1 MADKKIIKIGAEIE
15 PTLKGMNEVVQKLQE
30 GLSKG
35 SAQIDFTK
43 GAGKNVSKLFGTF
56 TDEYKKFQSLTKN
69 GNLDILDSKKALQ
82 SGEKIIST
90 FRELQRIVGDFSSL
104 TVVDAKKLFP
114 EAFDKRVDD
123 ARQALNGLLNAVQK
137 LNNKKIELDAANEE
151 VANLTNKV
159 GELEKKITDTSQ
171 LKIDTDA
178 ADKNLKNTKKVVD
191 DLRSS
196 LREIYGAEI
205 TSVARELSQAQS
217 NLASAKNKVSKGI
230 TTRGSSVYY
239 EGQTRE
245 EWKKDKNATIQ
256 KKTEALIALDN
267 YNKANAEIKEL
278 ETNVTNLQKKFS
290 ILNSI
295 ITNLDAGKLDKI
307 PELMRSLQ
315 GEQDVEKANELS
327 AALKQ
332 QTSAAEKA
340 KEAHLELDSAEKS
353 NSSVQADLDK
363 TNNKLAEQTR
373 RVQVLR
379 EAYNN
384 LSNGISFENL
394 QKALSDIGI
403 EVDKTDLQTAGG
415 LEKIRTALDGLDDQ
429 KLEILKISL
438 KSLGVSADQVDTFI
452 DKFRTGMRQAGQ
464 AVHELTDREKDIQRL
479 TYQLKYFF
487 SITNSV
493 RLFKRAVRSAFN
505 TVKELDSAM
514 TEIAV
519 VSDFSVGDMW
529 ERLPEFTAQANE
541 LGVAIKDTY
550 NATALYIQQGL
561 DLQHSMELSN
571 ETLKMARIA
580 GIEAADATNAMTSA
594 LRGFNMELNQTSA
607 QRVNDVYSE
616 LAAITASN
624 VEELSTAMSKTA
636 SIAHSVNM
644 EFETTSA
651 FLAHGIETTRESA
664 ETIGTALKTVIGR
677 FSEVK
682 SLYTKGQLTGTDEN
696 GEEINVNKVQKALRA
711 AGVDMTKFFT
721 GEEGLDQVF
730 LNLSK
735 KWDSLD
741 ITTQRYIATL
751 AAGSRRIKRRCP
763 LLSAA

>member
-43 GAGKNVSKLFGTF
+43 GAGKNVSKLFDTF
-56 TDEYKKFQSLTKN
+56 TNEYKRFQSLTKD
-69 GNLDILDSKKALQ
+69 GILNATDSKKAIQ

-104 TVVDAKKLFP
+104 TVADAKKLFP

-123 ARQALNGLLNAVQK
+123 ARQALNGLLSATQR
-137 LNNKKIELDAANEE
+137 LNSKKIELDAADAE
-151 VANLTNKV
+151 VKSLTNKV
-159 GELEKKITDTSQ
+159 SELQKKITDTSQ
-171 LKIDTDA
+171 LKIDTNA
-178 ADKNLKNTKKVVD
+178 ADDNLKNTKKTVD
-191 DLRSS
+191 DLRNS
-196 LREIYGAEI
+196 LREIYGTEI
-205 TSVARELSQAQS
+205 ASVAKELSQAQN
-217 NLASAKNKVSKGI
+217 NLTSAKNKVSKGI

-245 EWKKDKNATIQ
+245 EWKKDKNATSQ

-278 ETNVTNLQKKFS
+278 ETNVTNLQKKFN

-340 KEAHLELDSAEKS
+340 EEARSKLNSAEKS

-394 QKALSDIGI
+394 QKALSDIGVK
-403 EVDKTDLQTAGG
+403 VDKTDLQTADGI
-415 LEKIRTALDGLDDQ
+415 EKIRTALDGLDDQ

-438 KSLGVSADQVDTFI
+438 KSLGVSADQVDAFI
-452 DKFRTGMRQAGQ
+452 DKFRRGLDQAS
-464 AVHELTDREKDIQRL
+464 VSIRELTDRERDIQRL
-479 TYQLKYFF
+479 TYQIKYFF

-493 RLFKRAVRSAFN
+493 RLFKRAVRSAFQ

-514 TEIAV
+514 TKIAV

-550 NATALYIQQGL
+550 NATALYIQQG
-561 DLQHSMELSN
+561 
-571 ETLKMARIA
+571 MA
-580 GIEAADATNAMTSA
+580 G
-594 LRGFNMELNQTSA
+594 
-607 QRVNDVYSE
+607 
-616 LAAITASN
+616 
-624 VEELSTAMSKTA
+624 
-636 SIAHSVNM
+636 
-644 EFETTSA
+644 
-651 FLAHGIETTRESA
+651 
-664 ETIGTALKTVIGR
+664 
-677 FSEVK
+677 
-682 SLYTKGQLTGTDEN
+682 
-696 GEEINVNKVQKALRA
+696 
-711 AGVDMTKFFT
+711 
-721 GEEGLDQVF
+721 
-730 LNLSK
+730 NL
-735 KWDSLD
+735 
-741 ITTQRYIATL
+741 IF
-751 AAGSRRIKRRCP
+751 P
-763 LLSAA
+763 

>member
-43 GAGKNVSKLFGTF
+43 GSGKNISKLFDTF
-56 TDEYKKFQSLTKN
+56 TNEYKRFQSLTKD
-69 GNLDILDSKKALQ
+69 GILNVTDSKKAIQ

-90 FRELQRIVGDFSSL
+90 FRDLQRIVGDFSSL
-104 TVVDAKKLFP
+104 TVADAKKLFP

-123 ARQALNGLLNAVQK
+123 ARQALNGLLSATQR
-137 LNNKKIELDAANEE
+137 LNSKKIELDAADAE
-151 VANLTNKV
+151 VKSLTNKV
-159 GELEKKITDTSQ
+159 SELQKKITDTSQ
-171 LKIDTDA
+171 LKIDTNA
-178 ADKNLKNTKKVVD
+178 ADDNLKNTKKTVD
-191 DLRSS
+191 DLRNS
-196 LREIYGAEI
+196 LREIYGTEI
-205 TSVARELSQAQS
+205 ASVVKELSQAQS

-245 EWKKDKNATIQ
+245 EWKKDKNATSQ

-278 ETNVTNLQKKFS
+278 ETNVTNLQKKFN

-340 KEAHLELDSAEKS
+340 EEARSKLNSAEKS

-394 QKALSDIGI
+394 QKALSDIGVK
-403 EVDKTDLQTAGG
+403 VDKTDLQTADGI
-415 LEKIRTALDGLDDQ
+415 EKIRTALDGLDDQ

-438 KSLGVSADQVDTFI
+438 KSLGVSADQVDAFI
-452 DKFRTGMRQAGQ
+452 DKFRRGLDQASNS
-464 AVHELTDREKDIQRL
+464 VRELTDREKDIQRL
-479 TYQLKYFF
+479 TYQIKYFF

-493 RLFKRAVRSAFN
+493 RLFKRAVRSAFE

-550 NATALYIQQGL
+550 NATALYIQQG
-561 DLQHSMELSN
+561 
-571 ETLKMARIA
+571 MA
-580 GIEAADATNAMTSA
+580 G
-594 LRGFNMELNQTSA
+594 
-607 QRVNDVYSE
+607 
-616 LAAITASN
+616 
-624 VEELSTAMSKTA
+624 
-636 SIAHSVNM
+636 
-644 EFETTSA
+644 
-651 FLAHGIETTRESA
+651 
-664 ETIGTALKTVIGR
+664 
-677 FSEVK
+677 
-682 SLYTKGQLTGTDEN
+682 
-696 GEEINVNKVQKALRA
+696 
-711 AGVDMTKFFT
+711 
-721 GEEGLDQVF
+721 
-730 LNLSK
+730 NL
-735 KWDSLD
+735 
-741 ITTQRYIATL
+741 IF
-751 AAGSRRIKRRCP
+751 P
-763 LLSAA
+763 

>member
-1 MADKKIIKIGAEIE
+1 MAEKRVIKISAEIE
-15 PTLKGMNEVVQKLQE
+15 PTLKGMNEVVQKLQD

-196 LREIYGAEI
+196 LRKIYGAEI

-245 EWKKDKNATIQ
+245 EWKKDKNATSQ

-267 YNKANAEIKEL
+267 YNRANAEIKEL

-290 ILNSI
+290 TLNSI
-295 ITNLDAGKLDKI
+295 ITSLDADKLDKI
-307 PELMRSLQ
+307 PETMRSLQ

-340 KEAHLELDSAEKS
+340 KEARSKLNSAEKS
-353 NSSVQADLDK
+353 NSSIQTDLDR
-363 TNNKLAEQTR
+363 TNAKLTEQTR
-373 RVQVLR
+373 KAQVLQ
-379 EAYNN
+379 EVYDN

-403 EVDKTDLQTAGG
+403 KVDKTDLQTAGG
-415 LEKIRTALDGLDDQ
+415 LEKIRAALDGLDNQ
-429 KLEILKISL
+429 KLEILKRSL
-438 KSLGVSADQVDTFI
+438 ESLEVPADQVDAFI
-452 DKFRTGMRQAGQ
+452 DRFRNGMDQAGQ
-464 AVHELTDREKDIQRL
+464 SVHEFTEHEKEVKQFHDRLLQ
-479 TYQLKYFF
+479 FF
-487 SITNSV
+487 SISNSIQ
-493 RLFKRAVRSAFN
+493 LFKRAVRSAFQ

-580 GIEAADATNAMTSA
+580 GMEAADSTNAMTSA

-624 VEELSTAMSKTA
+624 VKELSTAMSKTA

>member
-15 PTLKGMNEVVQKLQE
+15 PILKGMNEVVQKLQD

-43 GAGKNVSKLFGTF
+43 GAGKNVSKLFSTF

-90 FRELQRIVGDFSSL
+90 FRELQRIIGDFSSL

-123 ARQALNGLLNAVQK
+123 ARQALNGLLNDVQK

-239 EGQTRE
+239 EGKTRE
-245 EWKKDKNATIQ
+245 EWKKDKNATSQ
-256 KKTEALIALDN
+256 KKTDALIALDN

-278 ETNVTNLQKKFS
+278 EANITNLQKRFTT
-290 ILNSI
+290 LNSI
-295 ITNLDAGKLDKI
+295 ITNLDADKLDKI
-307 PELMRSLQ
+307 PETMRSLQ

-340 KEAHLELDSAEKS
+340 KEARSKLNLAEKS
-353 NSSVQADLDK
+353 NSSIQTDLDR
-363 TNNKLAEQTR
+363 TNAKLAEQTR

-394 QKALSDIGI
+394 QKALSDVGV
-403 EVDKTDLQTAGG
+403 EVDKTDLQTADG
-415 LEKIRTALDGLDDQ
+415 LEKIRTALDGLDNQ

-438 KSLGVSADQVDTFI
+438 KSLGASADQVDTFI
-452 DKFRTGMRQAGQ
+452 DKFRSGLDQAGQ
-464 AVHELTDREKDIQRL
+464 SVHEFTEHEKEVKQFRDRLLQ
-479 TYQLKYFF
+479 FF
-487 SITNSV
+487 SISNSV
-493 RLFKRAVRSAFN
+493 QLFKRAVRSAFE

-550 NATALYIQQGL
+550 NATALYIQQG
-561 DLQHSMELSN
+561 
-571 ETLKMARIA
+571 MA
-580 GIEAADATNAMTSA
+580 
-594 LRGFNMELNQTSA
+594 
-607 QRVNDVYSE
+607 
-616 LAAITASN
+616 
-624 VEELSTAMSKTA
+624 
-636 SIAHSVNM
+636 
-644 EFETTSA
+644 
-651 FLAHGIETTRESA
+651 
-664 ETIGTALKTVIGR
+664 
-677 FSEVK
+677 
-682 SLYTKGQLTGTDEN
+682 EN
-696 GEEINVNKVQKALRA
+696 LI
-711 AGVDMTKFFT
+711 F
-721 GEEGLDQVF
+721 
-730 LNLSK
+730 
-735 KWDSLD
+735 
-741 ITTQRYIATL
+741 
-751 AAGSRRIKRRCP
+751 P
-763 LLSAA
+763 

>member
-1 MADKKIIKIGAEIE
+1 MAEKRVIKISAEIE
-15 PTLKGMNEVVQKLQE
+15 PTLKGMNEVVQKLQK
-30 GLSKG
+30 GLSEG
-35 SAQIDFTK
+35 TSQIDFTK

-82 SGEKIIST
+82 SGEKVIST

-104 TVVDAKKLFP
+104 TAVDAKKLFP

-123 ARQALNGLLNAVQK
+123 ARQALNGLLNATQK
-137 LNNKKIELDAANEE
+137 LNNKKIELDAANAE

-159 GELEKKITDTSQ
+159 GELEKKITNASQ

-178 ADKNLKNTKKVVD
+178 ANNNLKNTKKVVD

-217 NLASAKNKVSKGI
+217 NLISTKNKVSNGI

-239 EGQTRE
+239 EGKTRE
-245 EWKKDKNATIQ
+245 EWKRDKNATSQ
-256 KKTEALIALDN
+256 EKTGALMALDN
-267 YNKANAEIKEL
+267 YNKANADIKGL
-278 ETNVTNLQKKFS
+278 EANVSNLQKKFNT
-290 ILNSI
+290 LNSI
-295 ITNLDAGKLDKI
+295 ITSLDADKLNKI
-307 PELMRSLQ
+307 PEAMRSLQ
-315 GEQDVEKANELS
+315 GEQDIEKANELS

-332 QTSAAEKA
+332 QASAAEKA
-340 KEAHLELDSAEKS
+340 KEARSKLNSIEKS
-353 NSSVQADLDK
+353 NSSIQAVLDR
-363 TNNKLAEQTR
+363 TNAKLAEQTKKA
-373 RVQVLR
+373 QVLR

-394 QKALSDIGI
+394 QKALSDIGV

-415 LEKIRTALDGLDDQ
+415 LEKIRAALDGLDNQ
-429 KLEILKISL
+429 KLEILKRSL
-438 KSLGVSADQVDTFI
+438 ESLEVPADQANAFI
-452 DKFRTGMRQAGQ
+452 DRFRNGMDQAGQ
-464 AVHELTDREKDIQRL
+464 SAHEFTEHEKEVKQFHDRLLQ
-479 TYQLKYFF
+479 FF
-487 SITNSV
+487 SISNSV
-493 RLFKRAVRSAFN
+493 QLFKRAIRSAFE

-529 ERLPEFTAQANE
+529 EKLPQFTAQANE

-580 GIEAADATNAMTSA
+580 GMEAADATDAMTSA
-594 LRGFNMELNQTSA
+594 LRGFNMELNEASA

-616 LAAITASN
+616 LAAITASD
-624 VEELSTAMSKTA
+624 VQELSTAMSKTA

-644 EFETTSA
+644 EFETTAA
-651 FLAHGIETTRESA
+651 FLAQGIESTRESA
-664 ETIGTALKTVIGR
+664 ETIGTMLKTVIGR

-682 SLYTKGQLTGTDEN
+682 SLYSKGEITGTDES

-711 AGVDMTKFFT
+711 AGVDMTKFFV

-730 LNLSK
+730 LDLSK

-741 ITTQRYIATL
+741 ITTQRYL
-751 AAGSRRIKRRCP
+751 QKY
-763 LLSAA
+763 L

>member
-1 MADKKIIKIGAEIE
+1 MAEKRVIKISAEIE
-15 PTLKGMNEVVQKLQE
+15 PTLRGMNEVVQKLQD

-159 GELEKKITDTSQ
+159 GELKKKITDTSQ

-191 DLRSS
+191 DLHSS

-245 EWKKDKNATIQ
+245 EWKKDKNATSQ

-278 ETNVTNLQKKFS
+278 ETNVTNLQKKFN

-295 ITNLDAGKLDKI
+295 ITSLDAGKLDKI

-340 KEAHLELDSAEKS
+340 KEARSKLNSAEKS
-353 NSSVQADLDK
+353 NSSIQTDLDR
-363 TNNKLAEQTR
+363 TNAKLTEQTR
-373 RVQVLR
+373 KAQVLQ
-379 EAYNN
+379 EVYNN

-394 QKALSDIGI
+394 QKALSDIGV

-415 LEKIRTALDGLDDQ
+415 LEKIRAALDGIDDQ
-429 KLEILKISL
+429 KLEILKRSL
-438 KSLGVSADQVDTFI
+438 ESLGVPADQVNAFI
-452 DKFRTGMRQAGQ
+452 DKFRNRMDQANNS
-464 AVHELTDREKDIQRL
+464 VRELTDRERDIQRL

-487 SITNSV
+487 SITNSI
-493 RLFKRAVRSAFN
+493 RLFKRAVRSAFQ

-514 TEIAV
+514 TQIAV

-580 GIEAADATNAMTSA
+580 GMEAADATDAMTSA

-644 EFETTSA
+644 EFETTAA
-651 FLAHGIETTRESA
+651 FLAQGIETTRESA
-664 ETIGTALKTVIGR
+664 ETIGTMLKTVIGR

-682 SLYTKGQLTGTDEN
+682 SLYSKGEITGTDEN

-741 ITTQRYIATL
+741 ITTQRYL
-751 AAGSRRIKRRCP
+751 
-763 LLSAA
+763 

>member
-43 GAGKNVSKLFGTF
+43 GSGKNISKLFDTF
-56 TDEYKKFQSLTKN
+56 TNEYKRFQSLTKD
-69 GNLDILDSKKALQ
+69 GILNVTDSKKAIQ

-90 FRELQRIVGDFSSL
+90 FRDLQRIVGDFSSL
-104 TVVDAKKLFP
+104 TVADAKKLFP

-123 ARQALNGLLNAVQK
+123 ARQALNGLLSATQR
-137 LNNKKIELDAANEE
+137 LNSKKIELDAADAE
-151 VANLTNKV
+151 VKSLTNKV
-159 GELEKKITDTSQ
+159 SELQKKITDTSQ
-171 LKIDTDA
+171 LKIDTNA
-178 ADKNLKNTKKVVD
+178 ADDNLKNTKKTVD
-191 DLRSS
+191 DLRNS
-196 LREIYGAEI
+196 LREIYGTEI
-205 TSVARELSQAQS
+205 ASVVKELSQAQS

-245 EWKKDKNATIQ
+245 EWKKDKNATSQ

-278 ETNVTNLQKKFS
+278 ETNVTNLQKKFN

-327 AALKQ
+327 AALNQ
-332 QTSAAEKA
+332 QHSAAEKA
-340 KEAHLELDSAEKS
+340 EEARSKLNSAEKS

-394 QKALSDIGI
+394 QKALSDIGVK
-403 EVDKTDLQTAGG
+403 VDKTDLQTADGI
-415 LEKIRTALDGLDDQ
+415 EKIRTALDGLDDQ

-438 KSLGVSADQVDTFI
+438 KSLGVSADQVDAFI
-452 DKFRTGMRQAGQ
+452 DKFRRGLDQASNS
-464 AVHELTDREKDIQRL
+464 VRELTDREKDIQRL
-479 TYQLKYFF
+479 TYQIKYFF

-493 RLFKRAVRSAFN
+493 RLFKRAVRSAFE

-550 NATALYIQQGL
+550 NATALYIQQG
-561 DLQHSMELSN
+561 
-571 ETLKMARIA
+571 MA
-580 GIEAADATNAMTSA
+580 G
-594 LRGFNMELNQTSA
+594 
-607 QRVNDVYSE
+607 
-616 LAAITASN
+616 
-624 VEELSTAMSKTA
+624 
-636 SIAHSVNM
+636 
-644 EFETTSA
+644 
-651 FLAHGIETTRESA
+651 
-664 ETIGTALKTVIGR
+664 
-677 FSEVK
+677 
-682 SLYTKGQLTGTDEN
+682 
-696 GEEINVNKVQKALRA
+696 
-711 AGVDMTKFFT
+711 
-721 GEEGLDQVF
+721 
-730 LNLSK
+730 NL
-735 KWDSLD
+735 
-741 ITTQRYIATL
+741 IF
-751 AAGSRRIKRRCP
+751 P
-763 LLSAA
+763 